1 MCYSHSIYF
10 YAMDIN
16 FTYYKTIKNLQMKI
30 IFTIIVWELTK
41 YIFYKL
47 IND

>member
-1 MCYSHSIYF
+1 MGGI
-10 YAMDIN
+10 
-16 FTYYKTIKNLQMKI
+16 FTHIKTIQNIKMKI

-41 YIFYKL
+41 YLFYKL